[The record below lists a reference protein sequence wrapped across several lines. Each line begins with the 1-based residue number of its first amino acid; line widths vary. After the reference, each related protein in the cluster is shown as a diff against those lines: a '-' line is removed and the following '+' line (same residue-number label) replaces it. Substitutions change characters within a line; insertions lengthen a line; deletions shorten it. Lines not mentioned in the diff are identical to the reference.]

1 MEKIF
6 RNIWTGASK
15 FFEELGKDADVM
27 LAALLKI
34 IAVVVVA
41 KISIAVLRHIIRKVL
56 ARGKNK
62 KPLSP
67 MARKTETIQSV
78 ATSVSKYII
87 YFFAVTSILGILG
100 LGATVSSML
109 ATAGIGGIA
118 IAFGAQ
124 SLVKDVVSGMFM
136 LFENQF
142 SVGEYV
148 DIDGEKGTVEGI
160 AIRTTSVKK
169 FTGEITTIPNGT
181 IKKVTNFS
189 RGDLLAILDIP
200 ITYDTD
206 IGTAGEIMLAAGLD
220 YMEKH
225 DNILEEP
232 HVLGIIELGD
242 SNMVLRMIIRVRP
255 LTHWETERALR
266 RIIKERFE
274 QRGIGAPYPRRV
286 ILSK

>member
-1 MEKIF
+1 MGKVFE
-6 RNIWTGASK
+6 NIWTGASK
-15 FFEELGKDADVM
+15 FFGEFGKDADVI
-27 LAALLKI
+27 LASLLKI
-34 IAVVVVA
+34 IVVLVLA
-41 KISIAVLRHIIRKVL
+41 KISIAVLRRIIRKVL
-56 ARGKNK
+56 TSSKNK

-67 MARKTETIQSV
+67 MARKTETIQSI

-87 YFFAVTSILGILG
+87 YFFAITSILAILG

-148 DIDGEKGTVEGI
+148 ELDGEKGTVDAV
-160 AIRTTSVKK
+160 AIRTTSIKK
-169 FTGEITTIPNGT
+169 FTGEIATIPNGT
-181 IKKVTNFS
+181 IKKVTNYS
-189 RGDLLAILDIP
+189 RSDLLAIVDMP

-242 SNMVLRMIIRVRP
+242 SNVVLRMITRVKP
-255 LTHWETERALR
+255 LTHWETERSLR
-266 RIIKERFE
+266 RMIKERFE

-286 ILSK
+286 VLNK